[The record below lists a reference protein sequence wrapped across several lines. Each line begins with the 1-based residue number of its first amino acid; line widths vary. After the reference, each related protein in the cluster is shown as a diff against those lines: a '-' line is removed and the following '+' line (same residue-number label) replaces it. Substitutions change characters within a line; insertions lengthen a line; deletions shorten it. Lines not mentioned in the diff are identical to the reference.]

1 MAFMTLEPIT
11 FEDLHSAMRPK
22 VVGYL
27 TRLVGSSEA
36 EDLAQ
41 DVFLKVHQGIDAF
54 RGESKLTTW
63 VFQIATFAA
72 LDRLKSASYRASQ
85 RFVPEIII
93 EDYPAQMVPAQDQQ
107 PMKDEM
113 CRCIRGVVD
122 RLPVDYRTII
132 YLSELRELRIS
143 EIAEIV
149 GISPGAAKIRL
160 HRARQVLRTQIEQQ
174 CRIIL
179 DEQANLQCDRKVEG

>member
-1 MAFMTLEPIT
+1 MTAMTLDPTT

-27 TRLVGSSEA
+27 RRFVGSSEA

-41 DVFLKVHQGIDAF
+41 DVFLKVHQGIDTF

-72 LDRLKSASYRASQ
+72 LDRLKSASHRASKSL
-85 RFVPEIII
+85 VSEVII
-93 EDYPAQMVPAQDQQ
+93 EDYQAHMVPAHDQQ

-132 YLSELRELRIS
+132 YLSELKELRIN

-160 HRARQVLRTQIEQQ
+160 HRARQVLRTQMEQQ

-179 DEQANLQCDRKVEG
+179 DEQADLQCDRKVEG